1 MERAATATVKTTN
14 GDEPQAGQD
23 RLALLYQGFLIAVLR
38 VQAARERIVDTT
50 SFRRRM
56 KAALQEVERSA
67 TTLNYDFQDIQDT
80 NLAVVAFLDEV
91 VLASDDPARQEWV
104 RLPFASELLGQPA
117 AGEVFF
123 ERLEGLLRTRV
134 DSSKLSDVLEV
145 YLSCLVL
152 GFEGKYSGE
161 LKAELHAVMERTRS
175 RIERIRQQRG
185 RRLSPE
191 GELPDEVQ
199 PEIVKPTDS
208 YALTIAAVSAVAAVF
223 VLFLIFKTHLIW
235 VGSRIG
241 QALLAN

>member
-80 NLAVVAFLDEV
+80 HLAVVAFLDEV
-91 VLASDDPARQEWV
+91 ILASDDAVRSEWM
-104 RLPFASELLGQPA
+104 RFPLAQDLLGQPA

-123 ERLEGLLRTRV
+123 ERLEGLLR
-134 DSSKLSDVLEV
+134 
-145 YLSCLVL
+145 
-152 GFEGKYSGE
+152 
-161 LKAELHAVMERTRS
+161 
-175 RIERIRQQRG
+175 
-185 RRLSPE
+185 
-191 GELPDEVQ
+191 
-199 PEIVKPTDS
+199 
-208 YALTIAAVSAVAAVF
+208 SARD
-223 VLFLIFKTHLIW
+223 LN
-235 VGSRIG
+235 RM
-241 QALLAN
+241 